1 MTRPFSA
8 IAIDR
13 LFFFETCKKRGV
25 HSRYDREN
33 LDHHLWTKRFC
44 GNYFFIRQII
54 LLGYVICDAM
64 FIFSRN
70 DGETLTLDTIASP
83 RNLLNVDDHLWTKRF
98 CEHYFFIREIILFP
112 CVICDAMLIFSRN
125 DG

>member
-13 LFFFETCKKRGV
+13 LFFLETCKKRGV
-25 HSRYDREN
+25 HSRYDCEN
-33 LDHHLWTKRFC
+33 LDHHLWTRRFC

-98 CEHYFFIREIILFP
+98 YEHYFFIREIILFP